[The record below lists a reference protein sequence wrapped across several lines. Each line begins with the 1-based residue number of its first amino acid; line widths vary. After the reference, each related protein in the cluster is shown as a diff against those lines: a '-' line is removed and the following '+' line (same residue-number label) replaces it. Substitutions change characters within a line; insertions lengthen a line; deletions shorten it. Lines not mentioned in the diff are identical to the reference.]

1 MDHPI
6 SNIIALAMSAIVAV
20 IIISVAVRAYNET
33 IPIIEAYQDDID
45 MRDKMKSYAEL
56 AMYDFENVSGADII
70 SAIYKYTGTDNDAL
84 IIVVKQ
90 NDSTIS
96 YDKVPEEGL
105 SLLEQRYNPT
115 DIYNASLIYGENNQI
130 VKILFERWFYI
141 PEANSIFKIAIV
153 IILSLIIIAI
163 IFSSIKIS
171 QKLENNYNKAI
182 ESSINMNNYEGYEE
196 VITDRASITSL
207 VIREINNI
215 DIYFKDI
222 SEGNKINNLSNIKS
236 IFNSHTQYQIHI
248 IYANSEKLIETD
260 LVKNEKTTPIMLIK
274 GVD

>member
-130 VKILFERWFYI
+130 VKILFER
-141 PEANSIFKIAIV
+141 
-153 IILSLIIIAI
+153 
-163 IFSSIKIS
+163 
-171 QKLENNYNKAI
+171 
-182 ESSINMNNYEGYEE
+182 
-196 VITDRASITSL
+196 
-207 VIREINNI
+207 
-215 DIYFKDI
+215 
-222 SEGNKINNLSNIKS
+222 
-236 IFNSHTQYQIHI
+236 
-248 IYANSEKLIETD
+248 
-260 LVKNEKTTPIMLIK
+260 
-274 GVD
+274 

>member
-20 IIISVAVRAYNET
+20 IIISVAVRAYNQT

-130 VKILFERWFYI
+130 VKILFER
-141 PEANSIFKIAIV
+141 
-153 IILSLIIIAI
+153 
-163 IFSSIKIS
+163 
-171 QKLENNYNKAI
+171 
-182 ESSINMNNYEGYEE
+182 
-196 VITDRASITSL
+196 
-207 VIREINNI
+207 
-215 DIYFKDI
+215 
-222 SEGNKINNLSNIKS
+222 
-236 IFNSHTQYQIHI
+236 
-248 IYANSEKLIETD
+248 
-260 LVKNEKTTPIMLIK
+260 
-274 GVD
+274 